1 MKLGKLGEI
10 DYKNIF
16 KHGTKIEDNSNKY
29 SFVWR
34 KNVDKFE
41 RKLKKKMIEKVNEIN
56 FNSFFR
62 KTR

>member
-16 KHGTKIEDNSNKY
+16 IDGTKIEGNSNKY